1 MRIKMTKI
9 KNINR
14 PSFKTYKSIY
24 VEKEIHQKLKIKA
37 IEKGQKLSYFVNDFI
52 TTHLSEDT

>member
-1 MRIKMTKI
+1 MTKI